1 MPCTLIDQHHSVV
14 LLDRRRGVTVAL
26 DATDRAQQ
34 VSGTG
39 STDPAVSDKNWNDL
53 AAATGLSET
62 EFDEALL
69 SLLRSTPGDT
79 VRRILQELTA
89 NPGGR
94 EGDPAPASQEDQVK
108 ALQSA
113 LDAARSRTSLSR
125 LLNQALEADLIYAR
139 HTARLLLAE
148 VSQIPG
154 LSGRDESRIALA
166 EAVVEYQAGRQPEK
180 PGKPYESFKDPTA
193 APLHEPFH
201 GRFRKALLRAR
212 EADPGYTDQWIA
224 LLQRAEFRRVVS
236 HLLDGLKE
244 PREVL
249 KGDDM
254 AFAALASRT
263 GVEAAALARE
273 IIKAAR
279 RLSPA
284 GEAPAIPFVKLGLA
298 LEDIFLAEFAGGPA
312 LGSID
317 LLEILTQIGVQ
328 SGASGQGD

>member
-1 MPCTLIDQHHSVV
+1 MT
-14 LLDRRRGVTVAL
+14 
-26 DATDRAQQ
+26 
-34 VSGTG
+34 
-39 STDPAVSDKNWNDL
+39 
-53 AAATGLSET
+53 
-62 EFDEALL
+62 
-69 SLLRSTPGDT
+69 
-79 VRRILQELTA
+79 
-89 NPGGR
+89 
-94 EGDPAPASQEDQVK
+94 

-148 VSQIPG
+148 GSQIPG

-166 EAVVEYQAGRQPEK
+166 EAVVEYQAGRKPEK

-224 LLQRAEFRRVVS
+224 LLQRAELRRVVS

-284 GEAPAIPFVKLGLA
+284 GEAPAMPFVKLGLA
-298 LEDIFLAEFAGGPA
+298 LEDIFLAEFAGGPP

-328 SGASGQGD
+328 SGASGQGGLTCAAKYMSHCSFAAGNAPGRSQRDCTRRIRT